1 MADVT
6 IGNLPPGIALGQC
19 FVPLSDTIATVKA
32 RVSALQVD
40 YSNITSKP
48 TIPDA
53 QVNSDWNATSG
64 VEQILNK
71 PSTFN
76 GINGMQLFTTSGTFN
91 VPSSITK
98 IEIHA
103 IGGGGGA
110 GSSVGGNND
119 AKNGNMSTVIG
130 TGISAYGGGASRG
143 SNTSTGGSTT
153 GNNIIL
159 SSVGNAGVTG
169 TSGGAEGLR
178 LYGVG
183 KYGGGGN
190 PTNPLLGTPV
200 GGGSGGYG
208 VGTFAVTPGGSL
220 SVVVGTGGAQGTY
233 NTTGVGNPGSSGA
246 VLIKW

>member
-6 IGNLPPGIALGQC
+6 ISNLPLGTPSGNLVLPISNGVNTYSA
-19 FVPLSDTIATVKA
+19 PLSDI
-32 RVSALQVD
+32 QVN
-40 YSNITSKP
+40 YSSITSKP
-48 TIPDA
+48 VA
-53 QVNSDWNATSG
+53 
-64 VEQILNK
+64 
-71 PSTFN
+71 
-76 GINGMQLFTTSGTFN
+76 GMQLFTASGTFS
-91 VPSSITK
+91 VPTSITH

-110 GSSVGGNND
+110 GSSVGGNGD

-190 PTNPLLGTPV
+190 PINTLGTPV

-208 VGTFAVTPGGSL
+208 VGIAAVTPGGSL
-220 SVVVGTGGAQGTY
+220 SVVVGTGGAAGSY
-233 NTTGVGNPGSSGA
+233 NTTSVGNPGSSGA